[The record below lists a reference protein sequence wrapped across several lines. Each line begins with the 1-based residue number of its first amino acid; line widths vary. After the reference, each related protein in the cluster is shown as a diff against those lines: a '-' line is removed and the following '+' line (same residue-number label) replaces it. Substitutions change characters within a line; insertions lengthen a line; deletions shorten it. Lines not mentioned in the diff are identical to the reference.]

1 MQAVRVIRDPETIRL
16 LADLARRQLIRHISK
31 RPMTQTELAEATH
44 LSEPS
49 VSHHIQILLKAGLIA
64 VQRTEQGSRGAVK
77 KYYEPTALLFIEDW
91 DSTPPDQRR
100 YFIHTHLERLR
111 GMLSVF
117 YLTNRGFE
125 FPTGELEELAESV
138 ASRVSTV
145 AERHEAE
152 GYTGNREQ
160 LMIGIYSE
168 TLEDIMKEKRW
179 KGFFKPLTNPTRSAS
194 PKA

>member
-1 MQAVRVIRDPETIRL
+1 MLAVRVIRDPETIRL
-16 LADLARRQLIRHISK
+16 LADLARRQLLRYLSK

-44 LSEPS
+44 LTEPS
-49 VSHHIQILLKAGLIA
+49 VSHHLQILLKSGLIV
-64 VQRTEQGSRGAVK
+64 VQRVEQGSRGALK

-91 DSTPPDQRR
+91 DSTPADQRR

-117 YLTNRGFE
+117 SLTQRE
-125 FPTGELEELAESV
+125 LAFPTGELEELAEDV
-138 ASRVSTV
+138 AARVSVV
-145 AERHEAE
+145 AERYEA
-152 GYTGNREQ
+152 GDHAGDRER

-179 KGFFKPLTNPTRSAS
+179 EGFFKPLIAS
-194 PKA
+194 KSF

>member
-1 MQAVRVIRDPETIRL
+1 VKVIRDPETIGL
-16 LADLARRQLIRHISK
+16 LADLARRQLLRHISK
-31 RPMTQTELAEATH
+31 RPMTQTELAEATQMT
-44 LSEPS
+44 EPS
-49 VSHHIQILLKAGLIA
+49 VSHHIQLLLKAGLIT

-91 DSTPPDQRR
+91 DSTPPEQRR

-125 FPTGELEELAESV
+125 FPTDQLEELAGDV
-138 ASRVSTV
+138 AARVSAV
-145 AERHEAE
+145 AERYHAE
-152 GYTGNREQ
+152 NYADREQ
-160 LMIGIYSE
+160 LMISIYSE
-168 TLEDIMKEKRW
+168 TLHEIMAEEKWR
-179 KGFFKPLTNPTRSAS
+179 GFFKPLTGAS